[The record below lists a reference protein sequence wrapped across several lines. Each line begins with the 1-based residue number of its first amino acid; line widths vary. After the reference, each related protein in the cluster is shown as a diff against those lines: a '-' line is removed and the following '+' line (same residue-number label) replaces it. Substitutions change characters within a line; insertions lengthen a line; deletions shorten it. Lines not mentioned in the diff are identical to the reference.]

1 MDRPNLPREAY
12 LGIGTLAGRFCKEHS
27 CKNVDD
33 LNKLTQK
40 LISKIGDGKAANR
53 QEENEI
59 IYALKAIAN
68 MRHLSDSVAA
78 KVVAIAQDNKQ
89 PARLR
94 VTALETYLADACR
107 DKIRDSALHILKDI
121 QQDSEIRIKAYLV
134 LAQCPNGK
142 VANAIKSLLEQEQSY
157 QGKKPRQTPKT
168 YD

>member
-1 MDRPNLPREAY
+1 MDQPNLPREAF

-33 LNKLTQK
+33 LNKLIQK
-40 LISKIGDGKAANR
+40 LISKLGDGKAANR

-59 IYALKAIAN
+59 IYSLKAIAN
-68 MRHLSDSVAA
+68 IRHLSDSLVS

-89 PARLR
+89 PSRLR
-94 VTALETYLADACR
+94 VTALETYLADPCK
-107 DKIRDSALHILKDI
+107 DKVRDSALHILKDI

-142 VANAIKSLLEQEQSY
+142 VANAIKALLEQEPSY
-157 QGKKPRQTPKT
+157 QGTT
-168 YD
+168 N